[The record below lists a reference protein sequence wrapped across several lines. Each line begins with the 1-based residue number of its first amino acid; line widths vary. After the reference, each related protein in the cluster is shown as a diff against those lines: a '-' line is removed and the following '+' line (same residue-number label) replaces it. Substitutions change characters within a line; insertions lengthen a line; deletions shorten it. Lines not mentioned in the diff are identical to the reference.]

1 MLSDPLTLAYI
12 AVSFFLAGAVKGA
25 VGMGLPTMSLG
36 LMTLMLEPRMAITL
50 VLIPM
55 MTTNA
60 WQVYRAGEIPRAL
73 RHYAPFALSLIVFV
87 GLSVWL
93 TFGAPERLLMGIMGV
108 AILVFV
114 AVNASKWAPQ
124 IPAHRDRA
132 AQIIAGIAA
141 GIMGGITS
149 VWAPPM
155 AIYLAARRT
164 PKEEFVRASGLLI
177 FIGSL
182 PLAVGYIRQGYMTP
196 QLAVIGTAL
205 LIPAMLGFALGE
217 RARHSLSEQAFRR
230 ALLVA
235 FAAMALNL
243 LRRAVF

>member
-1 MLSDPLTLAYI
+1 MLNDPLTLAFI
-12 AVSFFLAGAVKGA
+12 AASFFLAGAVKGA

-36 LMTLMLEPRMAITL
+36 LMTLLIEPRMAITL

-55 MTTNA
+55 MATNA
-60 WQVYRAGEIPRAL
+60 WQVYRAGETLAAL
-73 RHYAPFALSLIVFV
+73 KRYAVFATSLMICVA
-87 GLSVWL
+87 LSVWL
-93 TFGAPERLLMGIMGV
+93 TFGAPEQLLMGIMGV

-114 AVNASKWAPQ
+114 AVNASKWAPH

-132 AQIIAGIAA
+132 AQIIAGTAA

-164 PKEEFVRASGLLI
+164 PKEEFVRATGLLI
-177 FIGSL
+177 LLGSL
-182 PLAVGYIRQGYMTP
+182 PLAIGYIRQGYMTLE
-196 QLAVIGTAL
+196 LAIIGTAL
-205 LIPAMLGFALGE
+205 LIPAMLGFAVGE
-217 RARHSLSEQAFRR
+217 AARKRLSEQAFRR

-235 FAAMALNL
+235 FAVMGLNL

>member
-1 MLSDPLTLAYI
+1 VLNDPLTLAFI
-12 AVSFFLAGAVKGA
+12 AASFFLAGAVKGA

-60 WQVYRAGEIPRAL
+60 WQVFRAREIPRAL
-73 RHYAPFALSLIVFV
+73 RHYAPFALSMMICV

-93 TFGAPERLLMGIMGV
+93 TYGAPERLLMGIMGV

-114 AVNASKWAPQ
+114 GVNASKWAPH
-124 IPAHRDRA
+124 IPDHRDRG
-132 AQIIAGIAA
+132 AQIIAGAFA

-149 VWAPPM
+149 VWAPSM
-155 AIYLAARRT
+155 AIYLAARGT
-164 PKEEFVRASGLLI
+164 KKDEFVRATGLLI
-177 FIGSL
+177 LLGSL
-182 PLAVGYIRQGYMTP
+182 PLAVGYIRQGYLTP
-196 QLAVIGTAL
+196 QLALIGTAL
-205 LIPAMLGFALGE
+205 LIPAMLGFTLGE
-217 RARHSLSEQAFRR
+217 HARKRLSEQAFRR

-235 FAAMALNL
+235 FAVMGLNL